1 MYADFNSDITIWCLI
16 VRCQNQKKKEVE
28 NQKVKKKKKKEAQV
42 SRKQTKVEQTLPIVC
57 FCQKFMNKKP

>member
-16 VRCQNQKKKEVE
+16 VRCQNQKKRSGKS
-28 NQKVKKKKKKEAQV
+28 KSKKKKKKEAQV

>member
-16 VRCQNQKKKEVE
+16 VRCQNQKKKRSG
-28 NQKVKKKKKKEAQV
+28 KSKSKKKKEAQV

>member
-16 VRCQNQKKKEVE
+16 VRCQNQKKRSGKS
-28 NQKVKKKKKKEAQV
+28 KSKKKKEAQV

>member
-16 VRCQNQKKKEVE
+16 VRCQNQKKRSGKSRS
-28 NQKVKKKKKKEAQV
+28 KKKKEAQV